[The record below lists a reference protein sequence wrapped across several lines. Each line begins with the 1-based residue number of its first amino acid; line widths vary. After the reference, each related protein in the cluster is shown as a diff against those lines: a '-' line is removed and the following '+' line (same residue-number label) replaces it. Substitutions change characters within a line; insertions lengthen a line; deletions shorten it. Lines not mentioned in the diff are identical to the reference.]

1 MNLVI
6 VESPAKA
13 KTINKY
19 LGDDYIVLA
28 SYGHIRD
35 LPSKNGSVD
44 PENDF
49 KMEWE
54 VDSFSKKYLKD
65 ITDAAKN
72 SSKIILATDPDRE
85 GEAIA
90 WHVKEY
96 LNEKKL
102 IKDKHVERVVFNE
115 ITKKAVINGIENP
128 RQIEPL
134 LVDAYMAR
142 RALDYLVGFNISP
155 ILWTKLPGSKSA
167 GRVQSVALK
176 LITERE
182 HEIELFNPQEFWTL
196 SVKFTDNNK
205 NQLLSSITQLDGS
218 KIEKFS
224 FKDKAEIDKAIKDFK
239 SKKFIITDISSKV
252 VNRNPLGPFTTSTLQ
267 QVASGKLGF
276 GASRTMQIAQKLYQG
291 IEIEGETIGLITY
304 MRTDGTNLSSDAI
317 DSFRSYIKN
326 EFGKEYLPETSINY
340 TGKKA
345 KNAQEAHEAIRPTDI
360 MRTPDIIKKY
370 LSPDQNKLYDLIWC
384 RALSSQM
391 ETAKFDRNTI
401 TISTEDNQTKC
412 KASGSVIKFDGFLK
426 ILKDNKKDEDEEILP
441 KMTKGPVNIEALLDE
456 QHFTQPPP
464 RYSEASLVKKLEEL
478 GIGRPSTYA
487 SIISVISTRGYAEA
501 INKRFHPTDRG
512 KLISAFLEKLFSKY
526 VDYNFTASLENQLD
540 EITTGKEGWL
550 KVLEMFWK
558 DFNQNVSAV
567 KEKRT
572 REVLDLLNE
581 SLGSLIFERGKDGNV
596 DRNCKLCDTGSLSL
610 KNSFR
615 GGAFI
620 GCSNYPDC
628 KFTRPLSK
636 AKAAAQS
643 QLAEPKF
650 IGKHDNGNDM
660 FLKNGRF
667 GPYIQYEKNEEIA
680 EKIIESKKKKK
691 KKKKNDKPDNNF
703 KNVSIPKG
711 VTLESVDLD
720 RAKFL
725 CSLPKILG
733 INPENQKDIILNSG
747 RFGPYLKCENKSAR
761 IENVEEIFSIGLNR
775 AISLIAEAKP
785 GRMSSSIIKD
795 LGEHPEDKK
804 PVRIM
809 KGQYGPYIKYKSLN
823 ATIPEEKDP
832 LEINM
837 EEALIL
843 IEKRKEYDKTKKIKN
858 EEKNEKINNIDYVF
872 KYSFMFIY

>member
-19 LGDDYIVLA
+19 LGSDYTVLA

-49 KMEWE
+49 KMIWE
-54 VDSFSKKYLKD
+54 IDSFSKKYLKE
-65 ITDAAKN
+65 ITDSAKN

-90 WHVKEY
+90 WHVREF
-96 LNEKKL
+96 LEEKKL
-102 IKDKHVERVVFNE
+102 LKDKKVERVVFNE
-115 ITKKAVINGIENP
+115 ITKKAVTSGIDNP
-128 RQIEPL
+128 RQIESQ

-167 GRVQSVALK
+167 GRVQSVALR
-176 LITERE
+176 LLTERE
-182 HEIELFNPQEFWTL
+182 HEIEIFKPEEFWTL
-196 SVKFTDNNK
+196 NVIFEDKNK
-205 NQLLSSITQLDGS
+205 STITSNLNQLNGK
-218 KIEKFS
+218 KIEKFT
-224 FKDKAEIDKAIKDFK
+224 FK
-239 SKKFIITDISSKV
+239 SKDDVNKTINEIKKKEYQISDISSKIYT
-252 VNRNPLGPFTTSTLQ
+252 RNPSGPFTTSTLQ
-267 QVASGKLGF
+267 QTASSKLGF
-276 GASRTMQIAQKLYQG
+276 GASRTMQIAQRLYQG
-291 IEIEGETIGLITY
+291 IDIEGDTIGLITY
-304 MRTDGTNLSSDAI
+304 MRTDGTNISKDAI
-317 DSFRSYIKN
+317 ETFRSYISDN
-326 EFGKEYLPETSINY
+326 FGKNYLPQSSLNY
-340 TGKKA
+340 SGKKA
-345 KNAQEAHEAIRPTDI
+345 KNAQEAHEAIRPTEI
-360 MRTPDIIKKY
+360 SRNPESLKKY
-370 LSPDQNKLYDLIWC
+370 LSSDQYKLYNLIWS

-391 ETAKFDRNTI
+391 ESAKFDRKTI
-401 TISTEDNQTKC
+401 TITSKDTENIF
-412 KASGSVIKFDGFLK
+412 KASGSVLKFDGYLKLTSVEGENENEK
-426 ILKDNKKDEDEEILP
+426 ILPDVE
-441 KMTKGPVNIEALLDE
+441 KGNVNINEFIDE

-487 SIISVISTRGYAEA
+487 SIISVIANRGYADIE
-501 INKRFHPTDRG
+501 NKRFFPTDRG
-512 KLISAFLEKLFSKY
+512 KLLSAFLEKLFTKY
-526 VDYNFTASLENQLD
+526 VDYDFTAKLEDQLD
-540 EITTGKEGWL
+540 DITSGKENWI
-550 KVLEMFWK
+550 KVLEQFWK
-558 DFNQNVSAV
+558 DFNLNVSNV

-581 SLGSLIFERGKDGNV
+581 SLGSLIFEVDKEGKI
-596 DRNCKLCDTGSLSL
+596 DRKCQLCDQGQLSL

-620 GCSNYPDC
+620 GCSNYPEC

-636 AKAAAQS
+636 SKAAQ
-643 QLAEPKF
+643 QLTLAEPKL
-650 IGKHDNGNDM
+650 IGQNDFGKDI

-667 GPYIQYEKNEEIA
+667 GPYLQFEKE
-680 EKIIESKKKKK
+680 IIEEENKIKKRKKVKKK
-691 KKKKNDKPDNNF
+691 DDNI

-711 VTLESVDLD
+711 IDYKVIDLD
-720 RAKFL
+720 KAKFL
-725 CSLPKILG
+725 CSLPISLG
-733 INPENQKDIILNSG
+733 KNPENDKDITLNVG

-761 IENVEEIFSIGLNR
+761 LENVDELFSIGLNR
-775 AISLIAEAKP
+775 AITLIAEAKP
-785 GRMSSSIIKD
+785 GRISSALIKD

-832 LEINM
+832 TELTM

-843 IEKRKEYDKTKKIKN
+843 IEKRKEYDKNKKRK
-858 EEKNEKINNIDYVF
+858 K
-872 KYSFMFIY
+872 

>member
-19 LGDDYIVLA
+19 LGDNYKVLA

-35 LPSKNGSVD
+35 LPSKNGSVNPD
-44 PENDF
+44 QDF

-54 VDSFSKKYLKD
+54 VDSFSKKYLKE
-65 ITDAAKN
+65 ITDAAKD

-102 IKDKHVERVVFNE
+102 LKDKEIERVVFNE
-115 ITKKAVINGIENP
+115 ITKKAVIQGIENP

-182 HEIELFNPQEFWTL
+182 HAIESFKPEEFWTL
-196 SVKFTDNNK
+196 SIKFADTANQNFTASISQLDNN
-205 NQLLSSITQLDGS
+205 

-224 FKDKAEIDKAIKDFK
+224 FRNKEEINKAISSINK
-239 SKKFIITDISSKV
+239 KKFSITDISSKI
-252 VNRNPLGPFTTSTLQ
+252 VNRNPSGPFTTSTLQ
-267 QVASGKLGF
+267 QTASSRLGF

-291 IEIEGETIGLITY
+291 IEMEGETIGLITY
-304 MRTDGTNLSSDAI
+304 MRTDGTNLSKDAVT
-317 DSFRSYIKN
+317 SFRNYIQKEIGN
-326 EFGKEYLPETSINY
+326 EYLPKDVLNY
-340 TGKKA
+340 SGKKA

-360 MRTPDIIKKY
+360 IRTPESVKKY
-370 LSPDQNKLYDLIWC
+370 LSTDQNKLYDLIWS

-391 ETAKFDRNTI
+391 ESAKFDRNTI
-401 TISTEDNQTKC
+401 TITSDNNDTIC
-412 KASGSVIKFDGFLK
+412 KASGSVLKFDGFLK
-426 ILKDNKKDEDEEILP
+426 IYNNQSKDDDENILP
-441 KMTKGPVNIEALLDE
+441 AVSKGPINIEALIDE
-456 QHFTQPPP
+456 QHYTQPPP

-487 SIISVISTRGYAEA
+487 SIISTIANRGYAE
-501 INKRFHPTDRG
+501 ILNKRFFPTDRG

-526 VDYNFTASLENQLD
+526 VDYNFTAGLEDQLD
-540 EITTGKEGWL
+540 EITTGKESWI
-550 KVLEMFWK
+550 KVLELFWK
-558 DFNQNVSAV
+558 DFNNNVSEV

-572 REVLDLLNE
+572 REVLDLLND
-581 SLGSLIFERGKDGNV
+581 SLGELIFDKDNEGNV
-596 DRNCKLCDTGSLSL
+596 VRKCQLCSSGTLSL

-620 GCSNYPDC
+620 GCSNYPEC

-636 AKAAAQS
+636 AKAAAQA

-650 IGKHDNGNDM
+650 IGKHENGNDIY
-660 FLKNGRF
+660 LKNGRF
-667 GPYIQYEKNEEIA
+667 GPYLQYEKIPSDIEV
-680 EKIIESKKKKK
+680 EKISKKKKK
-691 KKKKNDKPDNNF
+691 TKKLKSDVNELL

-711 VTLESVDLD
+711 LELESINLEK
-720 RAKFL
+720 AQFL
-725 CSLPKILG
+725 CSLPKSLG
-733 INPENQKDIILNSG
+733 INPDNQKEITLNVG

-775 AISLIAEAKP
+775 AITLIAEAKP
-785 GRMSSSIIKD
+785 GRMSSSMIKD

-804 PVRIM
+804 PVRVM

-832 LEINM
+832 TDLTM

-843 IEKRKEYDKTKKIKN
+843 IEKRKEYDKSKKSKG
-858 EEKNEKINNIDYVF
+858 KK
-872 KYSFMFIY
+872 KK

>member
-19 LGDDYIVLA
+19 LGDNYKVLA

-35 LPSKNGSVD
+35 LPSKNGSVNPD
-44 PENDF
+44 QDF

-54 VDSFSKKYLKD
+54 VDSFSKKYLKE
-65 ITDAAKN
+65 ITDAAKD

-102 IKDKHVERVVFNE
+102 LKDKEIERVVFNE
-115 ITKKAVINGIENP
+115 ITKKAVIQGIENP

-182 HEIELFNPQEFWTL
+182 HAIESFKPEEFWTL
-196 SVKFTDNNK
+196 SIKFADTANQNFTASISQLDNN
-205 NQLLSSITQLDGS
+205 

-224 FKDKAEIDKAIKDFK
+224 FINKEEINKAISSINK
-239 SKKFIITDISSKV
+239 KKFSITDISSKI
-252 VNRNPLGPFTTSTLQ
+252 VNRNPSGPFTTSTLQ
-267 QVASGKLGF
+267 QTASSRLGF

-291 IEIEGETIGLITY
+291 IEMEGETIGLITY
-304 MRTDGTNLSSDAI
+304 MRTDGTNLSKDAVT
-317 DSFRSYIKN
+317 SFRNYIQKEIGN
-326 EFGKEYLPETSINY
+326 EYLPKDVLNY
-340 TGKKA
+340 SGKKA

-360 MRTPDIIKKY
+360 IRTPQSVKKY
-370 LSPDQNKLYDLIWC
+370 LSTDQNKLYDLIWS

-391 ETAKFDRNTI
+391 ESAKFDRNTI
-401 TISTEDNQTKC
+401 TITSDNNDTIC
-412 KASGSVIKFDGFLK
+412 KASGSVLKFDGFLK
-426 ILKDNKKDEDEEILP
+426 IYNNQSKDDDETILP
-441 KMTKGPVNIEALLDE
+441 AVSKGPINIEALIDE
-456 QHFTQPPP
+456 QHYTQPPP

-487 SIISVISTRGYAEA
+487 SIISTIANRGYAE
-501 INKRFHPTDRG
+501 ILNKRFFPTDRG

-526 VDYNFTASLENQLD
+526 VDYNFTAGLEDQLD
-540 EITTGKEGWL
+540 EITTGKESWI
-550 KVLEMFWK
+550 KVLELFWK
-558 DFNQNVSAV
+558 DFNNNVSEV

-572 REVLDLLNE
+572 REVLDLLND
-581 SLGSLIFERGKDGNV
+581 SLGELIFDKDNEGNV
-596 DRNCKLCDTGSLSL
+596 VRKCQLCSSGTLSL

-620 GCSNYPDC
+620 GCSNYPEC

-636 AKAAAQS
+636 AKAAAQA

-650 IGKHDNGNDM
+650 IGKHENGNDIY
-660 FLKNGRF
+660 LKNGRF
-667 GPYIQYEKNEEIA
+667 GPYLQYEKIPSDIEV
-680 EKIIESKKKKK
+680 EKISKKKKK
-691 KKKKNDKPDNNF
+691 TKKLKSDVNELL

-711 VTLESVDLD
+711 LELESINLEK
-720 RAKFL
+720 AQFL
-725 CSLPKILG
+725 CSLPKSLG
-733 INPENQKDIILNSG
+733 INPDNQKEITLNVG
-747 RFGPYLKCENKSAR
+747 IFGPYLKCENKSAR

-775 AISLIAEAKP
+775 AITLIAEAKP
-785 GRMSSSIIKD
+785 GRMSSSMIKD

-804 PVRIM
+804 PVRVM

-832 LEINM
+832 TELTM

-843 IEKRKEYDKTKKIKN
+843 IEKRKEYDKSKKSKG
-858 EEKNEKINNIDYVF
+858 KK
-872 KYSFMFIY
+872 KK

>member
-13 KTINKY
+13 RTINKY
-19 LGDDYIVLA
+19 LGDKYKVLA

-44 PENDF
+44 PDQDF

-54 VDSFSKKYLKD
+54 VDSFSKKYLKE
-65 ITDAAKN
+65 ITDAAKE

-102 IKDKHVERVVFNE
+102 LKDKEIERVVFNE
-115 ITKKAVINGIENP
+115 ITKKAVMHGIENP

-182 HEIELFNPQEFWTL
+182 HEIESFKPEEFWTL
-196 SVKFTDNNK
+196 SVKFVDEKKQNITA
-205 NQLLSSITQLDGS
+205 SITQLDNN

-224 FKDKAEIDKAIKDFK
+224 FKNKEEINKAILNIKN
-239 SKKFIITDISSKV
+239 KKFQISDISSKV
-252 VNRNPLGPFTTSTLQ
+252 VNRNPSGPL
-267 QVASGKLGF
+267 
-276 GASRTMQIAQKLYQG
+276 
-291 IEIEGETIGLITY
+291 
-304 MRTDGTNLSSDAI
+304 
-317 DSFRSYIKN
+317 
-326 EFGKEYLPETSINY
+326 NY
-340 TGKKA
+340 SGKKA

-360 MRTPDIIKKY
+360 SRTPEIIKKY
-370 LSPDQNKLYDLIWC
+370 LSSDQNKLYDLIWS

-391 ETAKFDRNTI
+391 EPAKFDRNTI
-401 TISTEDNQTKC
+401 TITSENNDTIC
-412 KASGSVIKFDGFLK
+412 KASGSVLKFDGFLK
-426 ILKDNKKDEDEEILP
+426 IYKNINKDDDESILP
-441 KMTKGPVNIEALLDE
+441 EMSKGPINIEALLDE
-456 QHFTQPPP
+456 QHYTQPPP

-487 SIISVISTRGYAEA
+487 SIISTIANRGYAE
-501 INKRFHPTDRG
+501 ILNKRFFPTDRG

-526 VDYNFTASLENQLD
+526 VDYNFTAGLEDQLD
-540 EITTGKEGWL
+540 EITSGKESWIN
-550 KVLEMFWK
+550 VLELFWK
-558 DFNQNVSAV
+558 DFNNNVSEV

-581 SLGSLIFERGKDGNV
+581 SLGSLVFDKDKEGNIV
-596 DRNCKLCDTGSLSL
+596 RKCQLCDSGTLSL

-620 GCSNYPDC
+620 GCSNYPEC

-636 AKAAAQS
+636 AKAAAQA

-650 IGKHDNGNDM
+650 IGKHENGNDIY
-660 FLKNGRF
+660 LKNGRF
-667 GPYIQYEKNEEIA
+667 GPYLQYEINPDDLKV
-680 EKIIESKKKKK
+680 EKTQKKKKK
-691 KKKKNDKPDNNF
+691 TKKTKKTKSDVNELL

-711 VTLESVDLD
+711 LELENIDLEK
-720 RAKFL
+720 AKFL
-725 CSLPKILG
+725 CSLPKSLG
-733 INPENQKDIILNSG
+733 INPDNQKEITLNTG

-761 IENVEEIFSIGLNR
+761 LENIEEIFSIGLNR
-775 AISLIAEAKP
+775 AITMIAEARP
-785 GRMSSSIIKD
+785 GRISSSIIKD

-832 LEINM
+832 VELTM

-843 IEKRKEYDKTKKIKN
+843 IEKRREYDRNKRKSKK
-858 EEKNEKINNIDYVF
+858 
-872 KYSFMFIY
+872 

>member
-19 LGDDYIVLA
+19 LGDNYKVLA

-35 LPSKNGSVD
+35 LPSKNGSVNPD
-44 PENDF
+44 QDF

-54 VDSFSKKYLKD
+54 VDSFSKKYLKE
-65 ITDAAKN
+65 ITDAAKD

-102 IKDKHVERVVFNE
+102 LKDKEIERVVFNE
-115 ITKKAVINGIENP
+115 ITKKAVIQGIENP

-182 HEIELFNPQEFWTL
+182 HAIESFKPEEFWTL
-196 SVKFTDNNK
+196 SIKFADTANQNFTASISQLDNN
-205 NQLLSSITQLDGS
+205 

-224 FKDKAEIDKAIKDFK
+224 FRNKEEINKAI
-239 SKKFIITDISSKV
+239 SSMNEKKFSITDISSKI
-252 VNRNPLGPFTTSTLQ
+252 VNRNPSGPFTTSTLQ
-267 QVASGKLGF
+267 QTASSRLGF

-291 IEIEGETIGLITY
+291 IEMEGETIGLITY
-304 MRTDGTNLSSDAI
+304 MRTDGTNLSKDAVT
-317 DSFRSYIKN
+317 SFRNYIQKEIGN
-326 EFGKEYLPETSINY
+326 EYLPKDVLNY
-340 TGKKA
+340 SGKKA

-360 MRTPDIIKKY
+360 IRTPQSVKKY
-370 LSPDQNKLYDLIWC
+370 LSTDQNKLYDLIWS

-391 ETAKFDRNTI
+391 ESAKFDRNTI
-401 TISTEDNQTKC
+401 TITSDNNDTIC
-412 KASGSVIKFDGFLK
+412 KASGSVLKFDGFLK
-426 ILKDNKKDEDEEILP
+426 IYNNQSKDDDENILP
-441 KMTKGPVNIEALLDE
+441 AVSKGPINIEALIDE
-456 QHFTQPPP
+456 QHYTQPPP

-487 SIISVISTRGYAEA
+487 SIISTIANRGYAE
-501 INKRFHPTDRG
+501 ILNKRFFPTDRG

-526 VDYNFTASLENQLD
+526 VDYNFTAGLEDQLD
-540 EITTGKEGWL
+540 EITTGKESWI
-550 KVLEMFWK
+550 KVLELFWK
-558 DFNQNVSAV
+558 DFNNNVSEV

-572 REVLDLLNE
+572 REVLDLLND
-581 SLGSLIFERGKDGNV
+581 SLGELIFDKDNEGNV
-596 DRNCKLCDTGSLSL
+596 VRKCQLCSSGTLSL

-620 GCSNYPDC
+620 GCSNYPEC

-636 AKAAAQS
+636 AKAAAQA

-650 IGKHDNGNDM
+650 IGKHENGNDIY
-660 FLKNGRF
+660 LKNGRF
-667 GPYIQYEKNEEIA
+667 GPYLQYEKIPSDIEV
-680 EKIIESKKKKK
+680 EKISKKKKK
-691 KKKKNDKPDNNF
+691 TKKLKSDVNELL

-711 VTLESVDLD
+711 LELESINLEK
-720 RAKFL
+720 AQFL
-725 CSLPKILG
+725 CSLPKSLG
-733 INPENQKDIILNSG
+733 INPDNQKDITLNVG

-775 AISLIAEAKP
+775 AITLIAEAKP
-785 GRMSSSIIKD
+785 GRMSSSMIKD

-804 PVRIM
+804 PVRVM

-832 LEINM
+832 TELTM

-843 IEKRKEYDKTKKIKN
+843 IEKRKEYDKSKKSKG
-858 EEKNEKINNIDYVF
+858 KK
-872 KYSFMFIY
+872 KK

>member
-19 LGDDYIVLA
+19 LGDNYKVLA

-35 LPSKNGSVD
+35 LPSKNGSVNPD
-44 PENDF
+44 QDF

-54 VDSFSKKYLKD
+54 VDSFSKKYLKE
-65 ITDAAKN
+65 IIDAAKD

-102 IKDKHVERVVFNE
+102 LKDKEIERVVFNE
-115 ITKKAVINGIENP
+115 ITKKAVIQGIENP

-182 HEIELFNPQEFWTL
+182 HAIESFKPEEFWTL
-196 SVKFTDNNK
+196 SIKFADTANQNFTASISQLDNN
-205 NQLLSSITQLDGS
+205 

-224 FKDKAEIDKAIKDFK
+224 FRNKEEINKAISSINK
-239 SKKFIITDISSKV
+239 KKFSITDISSKI
-252 VNRNPLGPFTTSTLQ
+252 VNRNPSGPFTTSTLQ
-267 QVASGKLGF
+267 QTASSRLGF

-291 IEIEGETIGLITY
+291 IEMEGETIGLITY
-304 MRTDGTNLSSDAI
+304 MRTDGTNLSKDAVT
-317 DSFRSYIKN
+317 SFRNYIQKEIGN
-326 EFGKEYLPETSINY
+326 EYLPKDVLNY
-340 TGKKA
+340 SGKKA

-360 MRTPDIIKKY
+360 IRTPQSVKKY
-370 LSPDQNKLYDLIWC
+370 LSTDQNKLYELIWS

-391 ETAKFDRNTI
+391 ESAKFDRNTI
-401 TISTEDNQTKC
+401 TITSDNNDTIC
-412 KASGSVIKFDGFLK
+412 KASGSVLKFDGFLK
-426 ILKDNKKDEDEEILP
+426 IYNNQSKDDDETILP
-441 KMTKGPVNIEALLDE
+441 AVSKGPINIEALIDE
-456 QHFTQPPP
+456 QHYTQPPP

-487 SIISVISTRGYAEA
+487 SIISTIANRGYAE
-501 INKRFHPTDRG
+501 ILNKRFFPTDRG

-526 VDYNFTASLENQLD
+526 VDYNFTAGLEDQLD
-540 EITTGKEGWL
+540 EITTGKESWI
-550 KVLEMFWK
+550 KVLELFWK
-558 DFNQNVSAV
+558 DFNNNVSEV

-572 REVLDLLNE
+572 REVLDLLND
-581 SLGSLIFERGKDGNV
+581 SLGELIFDKDNEGNV
-596 DRNCKLCDTGSLSL
+596 VRKCQLCSSGTLSL

-620 GCSNYPDC
+620 GCSNYPEC

-636 AKAAAQS
+636 AKAAAQA

-650 IGKHDNGNDM
+650 IGKHENGNDIY
-660 FLKNGRF
+660 LKNGRF
-667 GPYIQYEKNEEIA
+667 GPYLQYEKIPSDLEV
-680 EKIIESKKKKK
+680 EKNTKKKKK
-691 KKKKNDKPDNNF
+691 TKKLKSDVNELL

-711 VTLESVDLD
+711 LELESINLEK
-720 RAKFL
+720 AQFL
-725 CSLPKILG
+725 CSLPKSLG
-733 INPENQKDIILNSG
+733 LNPDNQKDITLNVG

-775 AISLIAEAKP
+775 AITLIAEAKP
-785 GRMSSSIIKD
+785 GRMSSSMIKD

-804 PVRIM
+804 PVRVM

-832 LEINM
+832 TELTM

-843 IEKRKEYDKTKKIKN
+843 IEKRREYDKTKKSKR
-858 EEKNEKINNIDYVF
+858 KKT
-872 KYSFMFIY
+872 K

>member
-19 LGDDYIVLA
+19 LGDNYKVLA

-35 LPSKNGSVD
+35 LPSKNGSVNPD
-44 PENDF
+44 QDF

-54 VDSFSKKYLKD
+54 VDSFSKKYLKE
-65 ITDAAKN
+65 ITDAAKD

-102 IKDKHVERVVFNE
+102 LKDKEIERVVFNE
-115 ITKKAVINGIENP
+115 ITKKAVIQGIENP

-182 HEIELFNPQEFWTL
+182 HAIESFKPEEFWTL
-196 SVKFTDNNK
+196 SIKFADTA
-205 NQLLSSITQLDGS
+205 NQNFTASISQLDNS

-224 FKDKAEIDKAIKDFK
+224 FRNKEEINKAI
-239 SKKFIITDISSKV
+239 SSINKKRFSITDISSKI
-252 VNRNPLGPFTTSTLQ
+252 VNRNPSGPFTTSTLQ
-267 QVASGKLGF
+267 QTASSRLGF

-291 IEIEGETIGLITY
+291 IEMEGETIGLITY
-304 MRTDGTNLSSDAI
+304 MRTDGTNLSKDAVT
-317 DSFRSYIKN
+317 SFRNYIQKEIGN
-326 EFGKEYLPETSINY
+326 EYLPKDVLNY
-340 TGKKA
+340 SGKKA

-360 MRTPDIIKKY
+360 IRTPQSVKKY
-370 LSPDQNKLYDLIWC
+370 LSTDQNKLYDLIWS

-391 ETAKFDRNTI
+391 ESAKFDRNTI
-401 TISTEDNQTKC
+401 TITSDNNDTIC
-412 KASGSVIKFDGFLK
+412 KASGSVLKFDGFLK
-426 ILKDNKKDEDEEILP
+426 IYNNQSKDDDETILP
-441 KMTKGPVNIEALLDE
+441 AVSKGPINIEALIDE
-456 QHFTQPPP
+456 QHYTQPPP

-487 SIISVISTRGYAEA
+487 SIISTIANRGYAE
-501 INKRFHPTDRG
+501 ILNKRFFPTDRG
-512 KLISAFLEKLFSKY
+512 KLISAFLEKLFAKY
-526 VDYNFTASLENQLD
+526 VDYNFTAGLEDQLD
-540 EITTGKEGWL
+540 EITTGKESWI
-550 KVLEMFWK
+550 KVLELFWK
-558 DFNQNVSAV
+558 DFNNNVSEV

-572 REVLDLLNE
+572 REVLDLLND
-581 SLGSLIFERGKDGNV
+581 SLGELIFDKDNEGNV
-596 DRNCKLCDTGSLSL
+596 VRKCQLCSSGTLSL

-620 GCSNYPDC
+620 GCSNYPEC

-636 AKAAAQS
+636 AKAAAQA

-650 IGKHDNGNDM
+650 IGKHENGNDIY
-660 FLKNGRF
+660 LKNGRF
-667 GPYIQYEKNEEIA
+667 GPYLQYEKIPSDIEV
-680 EKIIESKKKKK
+680 EKISKKKKK
-691 KKKKNDKPDNNF
+691 TKKLKSDVNELL

-711 VTLESVDLD
+711 LELESINLEK
-720 RAKFL
+720 AQFL
-725 CSLPKILG
+725 CSLPKSLG
-733 INPENQKDIILNSG
+733 INPDNQKEITLNVG

-775 AISLIAEAKP
+775 AITLIAEAKP
-785 GRMSSSIIKD
+785 GRMSSSMIKD

-804 PVRIM
+804 PVRVM

-832 LEINM
+832 TELTM

-843 IEKRKEYDKTKKIKN
+843 IEKRKEYDKSKKSKG
-858 EEKNEKINNIDYVF
+858 KK
-872 KYSFMFIY
+872 KK

>member
-19 LGDDYIVLA
+19 LGKDFTVLA

-44 PENDF
+44 PDNQF
-49 KMEWE
+49 KMIWE
-54 VDSFSKKYLKD
+54 IDSFSKKYLKE
-65 ITDAAKN
+65 ITDVAKE
-72 SSKIILATDPDRE
+72 SDKIILATDPDRE

-90 WHVKEY
+90 WHVKEF
-96 LNEKKL
+96 LDEKKL
-102 IKDKHVERVVFNE
+102 LKGKKIERVVFNE
-115 ITKKAVINGIENP
+115 ITKKAVTNGIENP
-128 RQIEPL
+128 REIEDH

-176 LITERE
+176 LLTERE
-182 HEIELFNPQEFWTL
+182 HEIEIFKPEEFWTL
-196 SVKFTDNNK
+196 NVIFKTENN
-205 NQLLSSITQLDGS
+205 SSITSNVFQLDG
-218 KIEKFS
+218 KKVEKFS
-224 FKDKAEIDKAIKDFK
+224 FRKKDDINKAIEIIK
-239 SKKFIITDISSKV
+239 SQKYKISDISSKV
-252 VNRNPLGPFTTSTLQ
+252 FTRNPVGPFTTSTLQ
-267 QVASGKLGF
+267 QSASSKLGF
-276 GASRTMQIAQKLYQG
+276 GASRTMQIAQRLYQG
-291 IEIEGETIGLITY
+291 IDIEGDTKGLITY
-304 MRTDGTNLSSDAI
+304 MRTDGTNISKDAVTE
-317 DSFRSYIKN
+317 FRDYIN
-326 EFGKEYLPETSINY
+326 SNYGKEYLPEEPNNY
-340 TGKKA
+340 SGKKA
-345 KNAQEAHEAIRPTDI
+345 KNAQEAHEAIRPTNITSD
-360 MRTPDIIKKY
+360 PNSLKKY
-370 LSPDQNKLYDLIWC
+370 LSSDQYKLYNLIWS

-391 ETAKFDRNTI
+391 QSAKFDRKTI
-401 TISTEDNQTKC
+401 LINSEDDKHIFR
-412 KASGSVIKFDGFLK
+412 ASGSVIKFDGFLK
-426 ILKDNKKDEDEEILP
+426 LYNLDDENNEEKILP
-441 KMTKGPVNIEALLDE
+441 EVSKGPINIESFIDE

-487 SIISVISTRGYAEA
+487 SIISVIANRGYAD
-501 INKRFHPTDRG
+501 IVNKRFFPTDRG
-512 KLISAFLEKLFSKY
+512 KLISAFLEKLFTKY
-526 VDYNFTASLENQLD
+526 VDYSFTAKLEDQLD
-540 EITTGKEGWL
+540 DITSGKEDWV
-550 KVLEMFWK
+550 KVLDQFWS
-558 DFNQNVSAV
+558 DFNKNVSSV

-572 REVLDLLNE
+572 REVLDMLNE
-581 SLGSLIFERGKDGNV
+581 SLGSLVFETDKNGKI
-596 DRNCKLCDTGSLSL
+596 DRKCKLCDKGELSL

-636 AKAAAQS
+636 AKAAEQVN
-643 QLAEPKF
+643 LAEPKL
-650 IGKHDNGNDM
+650 IGQNDLGKDIY
-660 FLKNGRF
+660 LKNGRF
-667 GPYIQYEKNEEIA
+667 GPYLQYEKNPEEI
-680 EKIIESKKKKK
+680 EVKKKKK
-691 KKKKNDKPDNNF
+691 KKLKNETNENL

-711 VTLESVDLD
+711 IDIDTIDLE

-725 CSLPKILG
+725 CSLPKSLG
-733 INPENQKDIILNSG
+733 LNPENNMEIFLNSG

-761 IENVEEIFSIGLNR
+761 LENVEEIFNIGLNR
-775 AISLIAEAKP
+775 AITLIAEAKP
-785 GRMSSSIIKD
+785 GRISSSLIKD

-832 LEINM
+832 TELTM

-843 IEKRKEYDKTKKIKN
+843 IEKRREYDRNKKK
-858 EEKNEKINNIDYVF
+858 KK
-872 KYSFMFIY
+872 K

>member
-19 LGDDYIVLA
+19 LGDNYKVLA

-44 PENDF
+44 PDQDF

-54 VDSFSKKYLKD
+54 IDSFSKKYLKE
-65 ITDAAKN
+65 ITDAAKD

-102 IKDKHVERVVFNE
+102 LKDKEIERVVFNE
-115 ITKKAVINGIENP
+115 ITKKAVIHGIENP

-182 HEIELFNPQEFWTL
+182 HEIESFKPEEFWTL
-196 SVKFTDNNK
+196 SVKFKDEKNQNILASISQLDNN
-205 NQLLSSITQLDGS
+205 

-224 FKDKAEIDKAIKDFK
+224 FRNKDEINKAI
-239 SKKFIITDISSKV
+239 SSINQKKFSITDISSKV
-252 VNRNPLGPFTTSTLQ
+252 VNRNPSGPFTTSTLQ
-267 QVASGKLGF
+267 QTASSRLGF

-291 IEIEGETIGLITY
+291 VEIEGETIGLITY
-304 MRTDGTNLSSDAI
+304 MRTDGTNLSKDAVVA
-317 DSFRSYIKN
+317 FRDYIKKEIGN
-326 EFGKEYLPETSINY
+326 EYLPESALNY
-340 TGKKA
+340 SGKKA

-360 MRTPDIIKKY
+360 IRTPQSVKKY
-370 LSPDQNKLYDLIWC
+370 LSTDQNKLYDLIWS

-391 ETAKFDRNTI
+391 QSAKFDRNTI
-401 TISTEDNQTKC
+401 TITSNNNDTVC
-412 KASGSVIKFDGFLK
+412 KASGSVLKFDGFLK
-426 ILKDNKKDEDEEILP
+426 IYNNQGKDDDENILP
-441 KMTKGPVNIEALLDE
+441 SVSKGLVNIESLIDE

-487 SIISVISTRGYAEA
+487 SIISTIANRGYAE
-501 INKRFHPTDRG
+501 ILNKRFFPTDRG

-526 VDYNFTASLENQLD
+526 VDYNFTAGLEDQLD
-540 EITTGKEGWL
+540 EITTGKESWI
-550 KVLEMFWK
+550 KVLELFWK
-558 DFNQNVSAV
+558 DFNNNVAEV

-572 REVLDLLNE
+572 REVLDLLND
-581 SLGSLIFERGKDGNV
+581 SLGDLVFDKDDKGNIV
-596 DRNCKLCDTGSLSL
+596 RKCQLCNSGTLSL

-620 GCSNYPDC
+620 GCSNYPEC

-636 AKAAAQS
+636 AKAAAQA

-650 IGKHDNGNDM
+650 IGKHENGNDIY
-660 FLKNGRF
+660 LKNGRF
-667 GPYIQYEKNEEIA
+667 GPYFNMK
-680 EKIIESKKKKK
+680 
-691 KKKKNDKPDNNF
+691 
-703 KNVSIPKG
+703 
-711 VTLESVDLD
+711 
-720 RAKFL
+720 KFL
-725 CSLPKILG
+725 
-733 INPENQKDIILNSG
+733 
-747 RFGPYLKCENKSAR
+747 R
-761 IENVEEIFSIGLNR
+761 I
-775 AISLIAEAKP
+775 
-785 GRMSSSIIKD
+785 
-795 LGEHPEDKK
+795 
-804 PVRIM
+804 
-809 KGQYGPYIKYKSLN
+809 
-823 ATIPEEKDP
+823 
-832 LEINM
+832 
-837 EEALIL
+837 
-843 IEKRKEYDKTKKIKN
+843 
-858 EEKNEKINNIDYVF
+858 
-872 KYSFMFIY
+872 

>member
-19 LGDDYIVLA
+19 LGTEYTVLA

-44 PENDF
+44 PNDKF
-49 KMEWE
+49 KMIWE
-54 VDSFSKKYLKD
+54 VDSFSKKYLKE
-65 ITDAAKN
+65 ITDVAKE
-72 SSKIILATDPDRE
+72 SKKIILATDPDRE

-90 WHVKEY
+90 WHVKEF
-96 LNEKKL
+96 LEEKKIL
-102 IKDKHVERVVFNE
+102 KDKKVERVVFNE
-115 ITKKAVINGIENP
+115 ITKKAVTNGIENP
-128 RQIEPL
+128 RDIQTH

-176 LITERE
+176 LLTERE
-182 HEIELFNPQEFWTL
+182 HEIEIFKPKEFWTL
-196 SVKFTDNNK
+196 NVDFFTKDK
-205 NQLLSSITQLDGS
+205 TKIKSTPSQLDNK

-224 FKDKAEIDKAIKDFK
+224 FKNKNEIINAINKFQD
-239 SKKFIITDISSKV
+239 KKFKITDLTSKIFT
-252 VNRNPLGPFTTSTLQ
+252 RNPVGPFTTSTLQ
-267 QVASGKLGF
+267 QSASSKLGF
-276 GASRTMQIAQKLYQG
+276 GASRTMQIAQRLYQG
-291 IEIEGETIGLITY
+291 IDIDGETVGLITY
-304 MRTDGTNLSSDAI
+304 MRTDGTNISKDAI
-317 DSFRSYIKN
+317 EEFRKYIDK
-326 EFGKEYLPETSINY
+326 EFGKDYLPEVPLNY
-340 TGKKA
+340 SGKKA

-360 MRTPDIIKKY
+360 DKSPAFLKKY
-370 LSPDQNKLYDLIWC
+370 LSTDQLKLYNLIWA

-391 ETAKFDRNTI
+391 ESAKFDRKTI
-401 TISTEDNQTKC
+401 IIQSDDQKDVFRS
-412 KASGSVIKFDGFLK
+412 SGSIIKFDGFLK
-426 ILKDNKKDEDEEILP
+426 VQNNDDDDKE
-441 KMTKGPVNIEALLDE
+441 NIIPNVEMGEVSISENLDE

-487 SIISVISTRGYAEA
+487 SIISVISNRGYADIE
-501 INKRFHPTDRG
+501 NKRFFPTDRG
-512 KLISAFLEKLFSKY
+512 KLISAFLEKLFTKY
-526 VDYNFTASLENQLD
+526 VDYSFTASLEEQLD
-540 EITTGKEGWL
+540 DITSGKEDWI
-550 KVLEMFWK
+550 KVLEEFWL
-558 DFNQNVSAV
+558 DFNKNVSSV

-581 SLGSLIFERGKDGNV
+581 SLGSLVFETNSDGLV
-596 DRNCKLCDTGSLSL
+596 DRSCKLYNKTCQSSVQGMLSL

-636 AKAAAQS
+636 AKAAQ
-643 QLAEPKF
+643 QINLAEPKL
-650 IGKHDNGNDM
+650 IGQNENGKDIY
-660 FLKNGRF
+660 LKNGRF
-667 GPYIQYEKNEEIA
+667 GPYLQYEIFPEEI
-680 EKIIESKKKKK
+680 IIKKNKKKKIK
-691 KKKKNDKPDNNF
+691 KDNENF

-711 VTLESVDLD
+711 IGIDAIDLD
-720 RAKFL
+720 KAKYL
-725 CSLPKILG
+725 CSLPKNLG
-733 INPENQKDIILNSG
+733 INPENQKEIFLNSG

-761 IENVEEIFSIGLNR
+761 LENVEDIFTIGLNR
-775 AISLIAEAKP
+775 AITLIAEAKP
-785 GRMSSSIIKD
+785 GRISSSLIKD

-832 LEINM
+832 SEITM
-837 EEALIL
+837 DEALIL
-843 IEKRKEYDKTKKIKN
+843 IEKRKEYDRNKKNK
-858 EEKNEKINNIDYVF
+858 KKR
-872 KYSFMFIY
+872 K

>member
-19 LGDDYIVLA
+19 LGKDYKVLA

-44 PENDF
+44 PENNF
-49 KMEWE
+49 KMIWE
-54 VDSFSKKYLKD
+54 IDGFSKKYLKE
-65 ITDAAKN
+65 IADAARD

-96 LNEKKL
+96 LKEKRIL
-102 IKDKHVERVVFNE
+102 KDKDVERVVFNE
-115 ITKKAVINGIENP
+115 ITKKAVSHGIDNP

-182 HEIELFNPQEFWTL
+182 HEIELFKPDEFWTVK
-196 SVKFTDNNK
+196 VKFKDKNN
-205 NQLLSSITQLDGS
+205 NLITANIFQLNDK

-224 FKDKAEIDKAIKDFK
+224 FRNKSDVNKSIEIIK
-239 SKKFIITDISSKV
+239 SKKFVISDISTKLI
-252 VNRNPLGPFTTSTLQ
+252 NRNPSGPFTTSTLQ
-267 QVASGKLGF
+267 QVSSGRLGF
-276 GASRTMQIAQKLYQG
+276 GASRTMQIAQRLYQG
-291 IEIEGETIGLITY
+291 IEIDGETIGLITY
-304 MRTDGTNLSSDAI
+304 MRTDGTNLSADAI
-317 DSFRSYIKN
+317 SSFRNYIKN
-326 EFGKEYLPETSINY
+326 QYGNQYLPKEPLNY
-340 TGKKA
+340 SGKKA

-360 MRTPDIIKKY
+360 IRNPISIKKY
-370 LSPDQNKLYDLIWC
+370 LSTDQFKLYDLIWS

-391 ETAKFDRNTI
+391 ESAKFDRNTI
-401 TISTEDNQTKC
+401 SITSNDKKTIC
-412 KASGSVIKFDGFLK
+412 KTSGSLIKFDGFLK
-426 ILKDNKKDEDEEILP
+426 IYKDHKKDEDENILP
-441 KMTKGPVNIEALLDE
+441 EVSVGPINIEELIDE

-487 SIISVISTRGYAEA
+487 SIISVISTRGYAES

-526 VDYNFTASLENQLD
+526 VDYNFTAGLENQLD
-540 EITTGKEGWL
+540 DITSGKEGWV

-558 DFNQNVSAV
+558 DFNQNFSNV

-572 REVLDLLNE
+572 REVLDLLND
-581 SLGSLIFERGKDGNV
+581 SLGSLIFERDKNGNI
-596 DRNCKLCDTGSLSL
+596 DRKCKLCENGSLSL

-620 GCSNYPDC
+620 GCSNYPEC
-628 KFTRPLSK
+628 KYTRPLSK
-636 AKAAAQS
+636 AKAAQQS
-643 QLAEPKF
+643 QLAEPKLL
-650 IGKHDNGNDM
+650 GVHDNGKKM
-660 FLKNGRF
+660 YLKNGRF
-667 GPYIQYEKNEEIA
+667 GPYVQYEIIPEEVDENFI
-680 EKIIESKKKKK
+680 KKMKTKKKKK
-691 KKKKNDKPDNNF
+691 EKEKNNL

-711 VTLESVDLD
+711 ILLESVNLEK
-720 RAKFL
+720 AKFL
-725 CSLPKILG
+725 CSLPKSLG
-733 INPENQKDIILNSG
+733 LNPENNKEIFLNSG

-761 IENVEEIFSIGLNR
+761 IENVDEIFSIGLNR
-775 AISLIAEAKP
+775 AIVLISEAKP
-785 GRMSSSIIKD
+785 GRISSSMIKD
-795 LGEHPEDKK
+795 LGVHPEDNK

-809 KGQYGPYIKYKSLN
+809 KGQYGPYIKYKSIN

-832 LEINM
+832 MELNI

-843 IEKRKEYDKTKKIKN
+843 IEKRKEYDRNKKNKKRKRKN
-858 EEKNEKINNIDYVF
+858 
-872 KYSFMFIY
+872 